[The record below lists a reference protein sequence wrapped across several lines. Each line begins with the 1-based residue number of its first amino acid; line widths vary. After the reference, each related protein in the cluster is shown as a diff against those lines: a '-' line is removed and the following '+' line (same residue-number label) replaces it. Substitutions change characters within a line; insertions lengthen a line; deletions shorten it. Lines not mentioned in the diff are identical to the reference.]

1 MIATA
6 ERLTFLQ
13 AIPIFAGLSPE
24 ALAELTEKAREIVCP
39 AGSLAVHQ
47 GDLGNEMFIIHSGK
61 VEVIKDFGAAGE
73 FLVAK
78 LRARDF
84 FGEMCIIECIPRSAS
99 VRVVD
104 DTILFGIKS
113 MELFHLYQ
121 RRPEQYAIVILNI
134 ARDLSRRLRALHENW
149 AAVAH

>member
-1 MIATA
+1 MISTE

-13 AIPIFAGLSPE
+13 AIPIFAGLSPD
-24 ALAELTEKAREIVCP
+24 ALTELTNKAREVTCS

-61 VEVIKDFGAAGE
+61 VEIIKQFGEAGE
-73 FLVAK
+73 ALVAT
-78 LRARDF
+78 LQARDF
-84 FGEMCIIECIPRSAS
+84 FGEMCIIECIPRCAS
-99 VRVVD
+99 VRAVE

-113 MELFHLYQ
+113 MALFHLFQ
-121 RRPEQYAIVILNI
+121 HRPEQYSIVILNI
-134 ARDLSRRLRALHENW
+134 ARDLSRRLRKLHENW

>member
-1 MIATA
+1 MIPVE

-24 ALAELTEKAREIVCP
+24 ALSELTEKAREVVCP
-39 AGSLAVHQ
+39 AGTLAVHQ

-61 VEVIKDFGAAGE
+61 VEIIKEAGQAGE
-73 FLVAK
+73 VLVAT
-78 LRARDF
+78 LQARDF
-84 FGEMCIIECIPRSAS
+84 FGEMCIIECIPRCAS
-99 VRVVD
+99 VRAVD

-113 MELFHLYQ
+113 MHLFHLYQ
-121 RRPEQYAIVILNI
+121 QRPEQYSIVILNI
-134 ARDLSRRLRALHENW
+134 ARDLSRRLRKLEENW

>member
-1 MIATA
+1 MIPVE

-24 ALAELTEKAREIVCP
+24 ALSELTEKAREVVCH
-39 AGSLAVHQ
+39 AGTLAVHQ

-61 VEVIKDFGAAGE
+61 VEIIKEAGQAGE
-73 FLVAK
+73 VLVAT
-78 LRARDF
+78 LQARDF
-84 FGEMCIIECIPRSAS
+84 FGEMCIIECIPRCAS
-99 VRVVD
+99 VRAVD

-113 MELFHLYQ
+113 MHLFHLYQ
-121 RRPEQYAIVILNI
+121 QRPEQYSIVILNI
-134 ARDLSRRLRALHENW
+134 ARDLSRRLRKLEENW

>member
-1 MIATA
+1 MISAA

-24 ALAELTEKAREIVCP
+24 ALVDLNEKAREVACP

-47 GDLGNEMFIIHSGK
+47 GDPGNEMFIIHSGK
-61 VEVIKDFGAAGE
+61 VQVIKQLQDAGE
-73 FLVAK
+73 FLVAT
-78 LRARDF
+78 LTARDF
-84 FGEMCIIECIPRSAS
+84 FGEMCIIECVRRTAS
-99 VRVVD
+99 VRAVD

-113 MELFHLYQ
+113 MALLHLYEHL
-121 RRPEQYAIVILNI
+121 PAQYSIVILNI
-134 ARDLSRRLRALHENW
+134 ARDLSRRLRALQENW

>member
-1 MIATA
+1 MIAAA

-24 ALAELTEKAREIVCP
+24 ALAELTEKSREVSCP

-61 VEVIKDFGAAGE
+61 VDVIKPLGGAGE
-73 FLVAK
+73 FLVTT
-78 LRARDF
+78 LQARDF

-99 VRVVD
+99 VR
-104 DTILFGIKS
+104 
-113 MELFHLYQ
+113 
-121 RRPEQYAIVILNI
+121 A
-134 ARDLSRRLRALHENW
+134 
-149 AAVAH
+149 